1 LNARHIRGQLS
12 GSGEKSDLDR
22 RQSAGNRIMLSLIG
36 IGFTFRFRE
45 W

>member
-1 LNARHIRGQLS
+1 MRTGRLAPS
-12 GSGEKSDLDR
+12 GGEKSDLDR
-22 RQSAGNRIMLSLIG
+22 RQFAGNRIMLGLIE